1 MEKRSSS
8 ITDRKVK
15 TPIINNRLE
24 YMMKKKYV
32 KPVIK
37 VLAVEMESTILVSS
51 VSTYDSLSVSPQ
63 LAKPAV
69 FEDEPASSTD
79 NLW

>member
-1 MEKRSSS
+1 
-8 ITDRKVK
+8 
-15 TPIINNRLE
+15 
-24 YMMKKKYV
+24 MMKKKYV
-32 KPVIK
+32 KPAIK

>member
-1 MEKRSSS
+1 
-8 ITDRKVK
+8 
-15 TPIINNRLE
+15 
-24 YMMKKKYV
+24 MKKKYV
-32 KPVIK
+32 KPAIK

-51 VSTYDSLSVSPQ
+51 VSTYDSPSVSPQ
-63 LAKPAV
+63 LVKPDV

>member
-1 MEKRSSS
+1 
-8 ITDRKVK
+8 
-15 TPIINNRLE
+15 
-24 YMMKKKYV
+24 MMKKKYV
-32 KPVIK
+32 KPAIK

-51 VSTYDSLSVSPQ
+51 VSTYDSLSGSPQ